1 MYRHCEPTGRA
12 NARTP
17 LARRPGQA
25 KREPGSIRRALS
37 FWARR
42 RRPSVP
48 TNAGGYGSLLSQGRR
63 KRIQMSDSRRSIATP
78 RRDASEL
85 CMNFFRPEER
95 AQGNAG
101 CPLHPQS
108 VCKGRKHTV
117 VTTGTPEHPAFPAQW
132 FYGLFRALP
141 GDRAFLP
148 PSSADCSANLTPA
161 SGRQDHTASPSAT
174 SVFVQRA
181 FARPTPLRPS
191 HPTPNVRDDRD
202 TPLSRGGTRE
212 F

>member
-1 MYRHCEPTGRA
+1 MGTEAEAFFPNKRRWLWVPAFAGTTQEDSNVRQQTQHCDPAARCVRA
-12 NARTP
+12 
-17 LARRPGQA
+17 
-25 KREPGSIRRALS
+25 
-37 FWARR
+37 
-42 RRPSVP
+42 VH
-48 TNAGGYGSLLSQGRR
+48 
-63 KRIQMSDSRRSIATP
+63 
-78 RRDASEL
+78 EL
-85 CMNFFRPEER
+85 FRPEER

-108 VCKGRKHTV
+108 VCKGRKHTG

-141 GDRAFLP
+141 GDRALLP
-148 PSSADCSANLTPA
+148 PSPADRSASLTPA

-174 SVFVQRA
+174 SAFVQRA
-181 FARPTPLRPS
+181 FARPTPLRPL